1 MGLVNKDQKT
11 EFPVGPVDETPHS
24 QCRRTYSTPRWGS
37 QVPHTTTQ
45 PRSPSWT
52 GHSEDTGLLKQE
64 TEARRRK
71 TALKTS
77 HQRTRPTAKRATDPR
92 RQPDPHPPFTEPQT
106 LPTWARGAVQNQD
119 GTWPWTGYHLP
130 HQRQESLQ
138 PVPLLRSLPRS
149 TPFPDPAPGQDTQHP
164 VLPAHSPH
172 LTPGRAALSPPRP
185 FPTLGRA
192 ALTTAVTSG
201 LPTPQGAPLPL
212 MQVRLGVH
220 SPPDTGG
227 GWVGVAPTRPQPQGR
242 HGHRGGPGCRTS
254 GESAPTPPS
263 REPAAWP
270 HLAARTQLRP
280 QSSRAP
286 RGQQPHPQGGHGWPA
301 GPCQQGLSPTCHSEM
316 ILLTRTWTSAGSGN
330 TLRPPGGASGG
341 TVVLTSQPRPQAK
354 VDQCR

>member
-1 MGLVNKDQKT
+1 MGLVNKDQKR

-149 TPFPDPAPGQDTQHP
+149 TPFPDPGQGHARAPQWSWLSDEWRISPHPAKRRARCSAALGSQDPAEAPELTGTSWAAATP
-164 VLPAHSPH
+164 TGRARVASWAPPTGTVSYMPLRDDPAHPH
-172 LTPGRAALSPPRP
+172 LD
-185 FPTLGRA
+185 F
-192 ALTTAVTSG
+192 SG
-201 LPTPQGAPLPL
+201 I
-212 MQVRLGVH
+212 
-220 SPPDTGG
+220 
-227 GWVGVAPTRPQPQGR
+227 
-242 HGHRGGPGCRTS
+242 
-254 GESAPTPPS
+254 GE
-263 REPAAWP
+263 
-270 HLAARTQLRP
+270 
-280 QSSRAP
+280 
-286 RGQQPHPQGGHGWPA
+286 HPQATWRGVWGDC
-301 GPCQQGLSPTCHSEM
+301 GP
-316 ILLTRTWTSAGSGN
+316 
-330 TLRPPGGASGG
+330 
-341 TVVLTSQPRPQAK
+341 
-354 VDQCR
+354 D